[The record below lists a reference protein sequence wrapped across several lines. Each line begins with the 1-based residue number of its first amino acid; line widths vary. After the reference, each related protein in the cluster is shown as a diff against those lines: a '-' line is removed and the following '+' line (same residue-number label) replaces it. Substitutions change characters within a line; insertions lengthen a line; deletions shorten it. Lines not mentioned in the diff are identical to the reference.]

1 MAIKGRDE
9 SKERKG
15 QEMSATLDVRPLA
28 GSLGASVSGINLAEA
43 GQSDVDAVKSLL
55 TERKV
60 LVFPNQN
67 LTPAQHVALGQKFGE
82 LEGAHPNLA
91 KPDAPDP
98 HIFELAASEGGIADE
113 WHTDLTFTDSPPLMS
128 ILNMVTCPE
137 AGGDTM
143 WTNLIAAYNDLS
155 EPMQEM
161 LEGLTALHDAR
172 PHGNR
177 DAMAI
182 HPVVRVHP
190 ETGEKALYVN
200 EHFTRR
206 IVEMNALESEALLAF
221 LTRWVQNPRFTARIN
236 WSQGMIGMW
245 DNRVT
250 QHFVINDFVG
260 ERVIQRVTVLGDH
273 PEGVRAPRFEPWT
286 KRAKLSATSHW
297 DAQLYRFLRDREGKQ
312 AAE

>member
-1 MAIKGRDE
+1 M
-9 SKERKG
+9 G
-15 QEMSATLDVRPLA
+15 QSWDVKRLA
-28 GSLGASVSGINLAEA
+28 GTLGAEVTGIRLAEIGA
-43 GQSDVDAVKSLL
+43 EETDAVKALL
-55 TERKV
+55 SQHKV
-60 LVFPNQN
+60 LLFPDQH
-67 LTPAQHVALGQKFGE
+67 LSPDEHVALGQKFGE

-91 KPDAPDP
+91 KPGMPSP
-98 HIFELAASEGGIADE
+98 HIFELKATEGGIADE
-113 WHTDLTFTDSPPLMS
+113 WHTDLTFTDHPPLMS
-128 ILNMVTCPE
+128 ILNMVACPE

-143 WTNLIAAYNDLS
+143 WTDLIAAYNDLS

-161 LEGLTALHDAR
+161 LDGLTALHDAR

-206 IVEMNALESEALLAF
+206 IVEMNAFESEALLAF
-221 LTRWVQNPRFTARIN
+221 LTRWVQNPRFTVRLHWTEGA
-236 WSQGMIGMW
+236 IGMW

-260 ERVIQRVTVLGDH
+260 ERVIQRVTVLGDD
-273 PEGVRAPRFEPWT
+273 PQGAGAPRWRPWT
-286 KRAKLSATSHW
+286 ERATISATSHW
-297 DAQLYRFLRDREGKQ
+297 DAQLYRFLRDRDSKQ

>member
-1 MAIKGRDE
+1 MVHKL
-9 SKERKG
+9 KL
-15 QEMSATLDVRPLA
+15 QPLA
-28 GSLGASVSGINLAEA
+28 GALGASVAGIKLA
-43 GQSDVDAVKSLL
+43 DATDDDINSIKSLL
-55 TERKV
+55 TEHKV
-60 LVFPNQN
+60 LVFPDQH
-67 LTPAQHVALGQKFGE
+67 LTAAQHVALGERFGE

-91 KPDAPDP
+91 KADAPSP
-98 HIFELAASEGGIADE
+98 HIFELAASQGGIADE
-113 WHTDLTFTDSPPLMS
+113 WHTDLTFTDTPPLMS
-128 ILNMVTCPE
+128 ILNMVTCPQ

-143 WTNLIAAYNDLS
+143 WTNLIAAYAELS

-177 DAMAI
+177 EAMAI

-206 IVEMNALESEALLAF
+206 IVEMNAFESEALLAF
-221 LTRWVQNPRFTARIN
+221 LTRWVQNPRFTVRIN

-260 ERVIQRVTVLGDH
+260 ERVIQRVTVLGDK
-273 PEGVRAPRFEPWT
+273 PEGARAPRFEPWT
-286 KRAKLSATSHW
+286 KRATLSATSHW
-297 DAQLYRFLRDREGKQ
+297 DAQLYKFLKRRDDDAQ

>member
-1 MAIKGRDE
+1 MGDGWSIR
-9 SKERKG
+9 
-15 QEMSATLDVRPLA
+15 QLA
-28 GSLGASVSGINLAEA
+28 GSLAAEISGVKLAGATGEEI
-43 GQSDVDAVKSLL
+43 DAIKSLL
-55 TERKV
+55 TQHKV
-60 LVFPNQN
+60 LVFPDQN
-67 LTPAQHVALGQKFGE
+67 LSPNEHVALGEKFGE

-91 KPDAPDP
+91 KPDMPSP
-98 HIFELAASEGGIADE
+98 HIFELKATEGGIADE

-143 WTNLIAAYNDLS
+143 WTNLIAAYNELS

-161 LEGLTALHDAR
+161 LDGLTALHDAR

-177 DAMAI
+177 EAMAI

-200 EHFTRR
+200 EHFARR
-206 IVEMNALESEALLAF
+206 IVEMNAFESEALLAF
-221 LTRWVQNPRFTARIN
+221 LTRWVQNPRFTARIK
-236 WSQGMIGMW
+236 WSSGMIGMW

-250 QHFVINDFVG
+250 QHFVIDDFVG

-273 PEGVRAPRFEPWT
+273 PEGVSAPRFEPWT

-297 DAQLYRFLRDREGKQ
+297 DAQLYRFLRDRDAKQ

>member
-1 MAIKGRDE
+1 MGTAL
-9 SKERKG
+9 
-15 QEMSATLDVRPLA
+15 TLRQLA
-28 GSLGASVSGINLAEA
+28 GALGAEVSGIKLADISGDEVA
-43 GQSDVDAVKSLL
+43 TIKSLL
-55 TERKV
+55 TEHKV
-60 LVFPNQN
+60 LVFPDQN
-67 LTPAQHVALGQKFGE
+67 LSPQQHVALGEKFGE

-91 KPDAPDP
+91 KPDMPSP

-155 EPMQEM
+155 EPMQGM

-177 DAMAI
+177 EAMAI

-206 IVEMNALESEALLAF
+206 IVEMNAFESEALLAF

-286 KRAKLSATSHW
+286 KRAKLAATSHW
-297 DAQLYRFLRDREGKQ
+297 DAQLYKFLNRRDASE

>member
-1 MAIKGRDE
+1 M
-9 SKERKG
+9 G
-15 QEMSATLDVRPLA
+15 QSWDVKRLA
-28 GSLGASVSGINLAEA
+28 GTLGAEVTGIRLAEIGA
-43 GQSDVDAVKSLL
+43 EETDAVKALL
-55 TERKV
+55 SQHKV
-60 LVFPNQN
+60 LLFPDQH
-67 LTPAQHVALGQKFGE
+67 LSPDEHVALGQKFGE

-91 KPDAPDP
+91 KPGMPSP
-98 HIFELAASEGGIADE
+98 HIFELKATEGGIADE
-113 WHTDLTFTDSPPLMS
+113 WHTDLTFTEHPPLMS
-128 ILNMVTCPE
+128 ILNMVACPE

-143 WTNLIAAYNDLS
+143 WTDLIAAYNDLS

-161 LEGLTALHDAR
+161 LDGLTALHDAR

-206 IVEMNALESEALLAF
+206 IVEMNAFESEALLAF
-221 LTRWVQNPRFTARIN
+221 LTRWVQNPRFTVRLHWTEGA
-236 WSQGMIGMW
+236 IGMW

-250 QHFVINDFVG
+250 QHFVINDFIG
-260 ERVIQRVTVLGDH
+260 ERVIQRVTVLGDD
-273 PEGVRAPRFEPWT
+273 PQGAGAPRWRPWT
-286 KRAKLSATSHW
+286 ERATISATSHW
-297 DAQLYRFLRDREGKQ
+297 DAQLYRFLRDRDSKQ

>member
-1 MAIKGRDE
+1 M
-9 SKERKG
+9 G
-15 QEMSATLDVRPLA
+15 QSWDVKRLA
-28 GSLGASVSGINLAEA
+28 GTLGAEVTGIRLAEIGA
-43 GQSDVDAVKSLL
+43 EETDAVKVLL
-55 TERKV
+55 SQHKV
-60 LVFPNQN
+60 LLFPDQH
-67 LTPAQHVALGQKFGE
+67 LSPDEHVALGQKFGE

-91 KPDAPDP
+91 KPGMPSP
-98 HIFELAASEGGIADE
+98 HIFELKATEGGIADE
-113 WHTDLTFTDSPPLMS
+113 WHTDLTFTEHPPLMS
-128 ILNMVTCPE
+128 ILNMVACPE

-143 WTNLIAAYNDLS
+143 WTDLIAAYNDLS

-161 LEGLTALHDAR
+161 LDGLTALHDAR

-190 ETGEKALYVN
+190 DTGEKALYVN

-206 IVEMNALESEALLAF
+206 IVEMNAFESEALLAF
-221 LTRWVQNPRFTARIN
+221 LTRWVQNPRFTVRLHWTEGA
-236 WSQGMIGMW
+236 IGMW

-260 ERVIQRVTVLGDH
+260 ERVIQRVTVLGDD
-273 PEGVRAPRFEPWT
+273 PQGAGAPRWRPWT
-286 KRAKLSATSHW
+286 ERATISATSHW
-297 DAQLYRFLRDREGKQ
+297 DAQLYRFLRDRDSKQ

>member
-1 MAIKGRDE
+1 M
-9 SKERKG
+9 G
-15 QEMSATLDVRPLA
+15 QSWDVKRLA
-28 GSLGASVSGINLAEA
+28 GTLGAEVTGIRLAEIGA
-43 GQSDVDAVKSLL
+43 EETDAVKALL
-55 TERKV
+55 SQHKV
-60 LVFPNQN
+60 LLFPDQR
-67 LTPAQHVALGQKFGE
+67 LSPDEHVALGQKFGE

-91 KPDAPDP
+91 KPGMPSP
-98 HIFELAASEGGIADE
+98 HIFELKATEGGIADE
-113 WHTDLTFTDSPPLMS
+113 WHTDLTFTEHPPLMS
-128 ILNMVTCPE
+128 ILNMVACPE

-143 WTNLIAAYNDLS
+143 WTDLIAAYNDLS

-161 LEGLTALHDAR
+161 LDGLTALHDAR

-206 IVEMNALESEALLAF
+206 IVEMNAFESEALLAF
-221 LTRWVQNPRFTARIN
+221 LTRWVQNPRFTVRLHWTEGA
-236 WSQGMIGMW
+236 IGMW

-260 ERVIQRVTVLGDH
+260 ERVIQRVTVLGDD
-273 PEGVRAPRFEPWT
+273 PQGAGAPRWRPWT
-286 KRAKLSATSHW
+286 ERATISATSHW
-297 DAQLYRFLRDREGKQ
+297 DAQLYRFLRDRDSKQ

>member
-1 MAIKGRDE
+1 M
-9 SKERKG
+9 G
-15 QEMSATLDVRPLA
+15 QSWDVKRLA
-28 GSLGASVSGINLAEA
+28 GTLGAEVTGIRLAEIGA
-43 GQSDVDAVKSLL
+43 EETDAVKALL
-55 TERKV
+55 SQHKV
-60 LVFPNQN
+60 LLFPDQH
-67 LTPAQHVALGQKFGE
+67 LSPDEHVALGQKFGE

-91 KPDAPDP
+91 KPGMPSP
-98 HIFELAASEGGIADE
+98 HIFELKATEGGIADE
-113 WHTDLTFTDSPPLMS
+113 WHTDLTFTEHPPLMS
-128 ILNMVTCPE
+128 ILNMVACPE

-143 WTNLIAAYNDLS
+143 WTDLIAAYNDLS

-161 LEGLTALHDAR
+161 LDGLTALHDAR

-206 IVEMNALESEALLAF
+206 IVEMNAFESEALLAF
-221 LTRWVQNPRFTARIN
+221 LTRWVQNPRFTVRLHWTEGA
-236 WSQGMIGMW
+236 IGMW

-260 ERVIQRVTVLGDH
+260 ERVIQRVTVLGDD
-273 PEGVRAPRFEPWT
+273 PQGARAPRWRPWT
-286 KRAKLSATSHW
+286 ERATISATSHW
-297 DAQLYRFLRDREGKQ
+297 DAQLYRFLRDRDSKQ

>member
-1 MAIKGRDE
+1 M
-9 SKERKG
+9 G
-15 QEMSATLDVRPLA
+15 QSWDVKRLA
-28 GSLGASVSGINLAEA
+28 GTLGAEVTGIRLAEIGA
-43 GQSDVDAVKSLL
+43 EETDAVKALL
-55 TERKV
+55 SQHKV
-60 LVFPNQN
+60 LLFPDQH
-67 LTPAQHVALGQKFGE
+67 LSPDEHVALGQKFGE

-91 KPDAPDP
+91 KPGMPSP
-98 HIFELAASEGGIADE
+98 HIFELKATEGGIADE
-113 WHTDLTFTDSPPLMS
+113 WHTDLTFTEHPPLMS
-128 ILNMVTCPE
+128 ILNMVACPE

-143 WTNLIAAYNDLS
+143 WTDLIAAYNDLS

-161 LEGLTALHDAR
+161 LDGLTALHDAR

-206 IVEMNALESEALLAF
+206 IVEMNAFESEALLAF
-221 LTRWVQNPRFTARIN
+221 LTRWVQNPRFTVRLHWTEGA
-236 WSQGMIGMW
+236 IGMW

-260 ERVIQRVTVLGDH
+260 ERVIQRVTVLGDD
-273 PEGVRAPRFEPWT
+273 PQGAGAPRWRPWT
-286 KRAKLSATSHW
+286 ERATSSATSHW
-297 DAQLYRFLRDREGKQ
+297 DAQLYRFLRARDGKR

>member
-1 MAIKGRDE
+1 M
-9 SKERKG
+9 G
-15 QEMSATLDVRPLA
+15 QSWDVKRLA
-28 GSLGASVSGINLAEA
+28 GTLGAEVTGIRLAEIGA
-43 GQSDVDAVKSLL
+43 EETDAVKALL
-55 TERKV
+55 SQHKV
-60 LVFPNQN
+60 LLFPDQH
-67 LTPAQHVALGQKFGE
+67 LSPDEHVALGQKFGE

-91 KPDAPDP
+91 KPGMPSP
-98 HIFELAASEGGIADE
+98 HIFELKATEGGIADE
-113 WHTDLTFTDSPPLMS
+113 WHTDLTFTEHPPLMS
-128 ILNMVTCPE
+128 ILNMVACPE

-143 WTNLIAAYNDLS
+143 WTDLIAAYNDLS

-161 LEGLTALHDAR
+161 LDGLTALHDAR

-206 IVEMNALESEALLAF
+206 IVEMNAFESEALLAF
-221 LTRWVQNPRFTARIN
+221 LTRWVQNPRFTVRLHWTEGA
-236 WSQGMIGMW
+236 IGMW

-260 ERVIQRVTVLGDH
+260 ERVIQRVTVLGDD
-273 PEGVRAPRFEPWT
+273 PQGAGAPRWRPWT
-286 KRAKLSATSHW
+286 ERATISATSHW
-297 DAQLYRFLRDREGKQ
+297 DAQLYRFLRARDGKR

>member
-1 MAIKGRDE
+1 M
-9 SKERKG
+9 G
-15 QEMSATLDVRPLA
+15 QSWDVKRLA
-28 GSLGASVSGINLAEA
+28 GTLGAEVTGIRLAEIGA
-43 GQSDVDAVKSLL
+43 EETDAVKALL
-55 TERKV
+55 SQHKV
-60 LVFPNQN
+60 LLFPDQH
-67 LTPAQHVALGQKFGE
+67 LSPDEHVALGQKFGE

-91 KPDAPDP
+91 KPGMPSP
-98 HIFELAASEGGIADE
+98 HIFELKATEGGIADE
-113 WHTDLTFTDSPPLMS
+113 WHTDLTFTDHPPLMS
-128 ILNMVTCPE
+128 ILNMVACPE

-143 WTNLIAAYNDLS
+143 WTDLIAAYNDLS

-161 LEGLTALHDAR
+161 LDGLTALHDAR

-206 IVEMNALESEALLAF
+206 IVEMNAFESEALLAF
-221 LTRWVQNPRFTARIN
+221 LTRWVQNPRFTVRLHWTEGA
-236 WSQGMIGMW
+236 IGMW

-250 QHFVINDFVG
+250 QHFVINDFIG
-260 ERVIQRVTVLGDH
+260 ERVIQRVTVLGDD
-273 PEGVRAPRFEPWT
+273 PQGAGAPRWRPWT
-286 KRAKLSATSHW
+286 ERATISATSHW
-297 DAQLYRFLRDREGKQ
+297 DAQLYRFLRDRDSKQ

>member
-1 MAIKGRDE
+1 MCRDFGVKQM
-9 SKERKG
+9 SKNWDIR
-15 QEMSATLDVRPLA
+15 VLA
-28 GSLGASVSGINLAEA
+28 GALGASISGVSLADTTAEEI
-43 GQSDVDAVKSLL
+43 DTVKSLL
-55 TERKV
+55 TRHKV
-60 LVFPNQN
+60 LVFPDQN
-67 LTPAQHVALGQKFGE
+67 LSPDQHVSLGEKFGE

-91 KPDAPDP
+91 KPDMPSP

-113 WHTDLTFTDSPPLMS
+113 WHTDLTFTESPPLMS

-143 WTNLIAAYNDLS
+143 WTNLIAAYADLS

-161 LEGLTALHDAR
+161 LGGLTALHDAR

-177 DAMAI
+177 EAMAI
-182 HPVVRVHP
+182 HPVVRMHP

-206 IVEMNALESEALLAF
+206 IVEMNAFESEALLAF

-260 ERVIQRVTVLGDH
+260 ERIIQRVTVLGDH
-273 PEGVRAPRFEPWT
+273 PEGVQAPRFEPWT
-286 KRAKLSATSHW
+286 KRAKLAATSHW
-297 DAQLYRFLRDREGKQ
+297 DAQLYKFLRRREEAAK

>member
-1 MAIKGRDE
+1 M
-9 SKERKG
+9 G
-15 QEMSATLDVRPLA
+15 QSWDVKRLA
-28 GSLGASVSGINLAEA
+28 GTLGAEVTGIRLAEIGA
-43 GQSDVDAVKSLL
+43 EETDAVKALL
-55 TERKV
+55 SRHRV
-60 LVFPNQN
+60 LLFPDQH
-67 LTPAQHVALGQKFGE
+67 LSPDEHVALGQKFGE

-91 KPDAPDP
+91 KPGMPSP
-98 HIFELAASEGGIADE
+98 HIFELKATEGGIADE
-113 WHTDLTFTDSPPLMS
+113 WHTDLTFTEHPPLMS
-128 ILNMVTCPE
+128 ILNMVACPE

-143 WTNLIAAYNDLS
+143 WTDLIAAYNDLS

-161 LEGLTALHDAR
+161 LDGLTALHDAR

-206 IVEMNALESEALLAF
+206 IVEMNAFESEALLAF
-221 LTRWVQNPRFTARIN
+221 LTRWVQNPRFTVRLHWTEGA
-236 WSQGMIGMW
+236 IGMW

-250 QHFVINDFVG
+250 QHFVINDFFG
-260 ERVIQRVTVLGDH
+260 ERVIQRVTVLGDD
-273 PEGVRAPRFEPWT
+273 PQGAGAPRWRPWT
-286 KRAKLSATSHW
+286 ERATISATSR
-297 DAQLYRFLRDREGKQ
+297 DAQLYRFLRDRDSKQ

>member
-1 MAIKGRDE
+1 MTE
-9 SKERKG
+9 SWTFR
-15 QEMSATLDVRPLA
+15 QIA
-28 GSLGASVSGINLAEA
+28 GSLGASVSGIKLAEIT
-43 GQSDVDAVKSLL
+43 DAETAEIKALL
-55 TERKV
+55 STQKV
-60 LVFPNQN
+60 LVFPDQN
-67 LTPAQHVALGQKFGE
+67 LTPAQHVALGEKFGE

-98 HIFELAASEGGIADE
+98 HIFELAASQGGIADE
-113 WHTDLTFTDSPPLMS
+113 WHTDLTFTDTPPLMS

-137 AGGDTM
+137 TGGDTM
-143 WTNLIAAYNDLS
+143 WTNLIAAYAALS

-161 LEGLTALHDAR
+161 LDGLTALHDAR

-177 DAMAI
+177 EAMAI

-206 IVEMNALESEALLAF
+206 IVEMNAFESEALLTF
-221 LTRWVQNPRFTARIN
+221 LTRWVQNPRFTVRIN
-236 WSQGMIGMW
+236 WQQGMIGMW

-250 QHFVINDFVG
+250 QHFVINDFIG

-273 PEGVRAPRFEPWT
+273 PQGVPGEGVSGKDGAPRWEPWT
-286 KRAKLSATSHW
+286 KRAKLAATSHW
-297 DAQLYRFLRDREGKQ
+297 DAQLYKFLKRRDGKQ

>member
-1 MAIKGRDE
+1 MDKPL
-9 SKERKG
+9 
-15 QEMSATLDVRPLA
+15 TVRELA
-28 GSLGASVSGINLAEA
+28 GSLGAEVTGLALVDMA
-43 GQSDVDAVKSLL
+43 PADVDAVKALL
-55 TERKV
+55 TKHKV
-60 LVFPNQN
+60 LVFPDQH
-67 LTPAQHVALGQKFGE
+67 LTPEQHVALGEKFGE
-82 LEGAHPNLA
+82 LGGTHPNLA
-91 KPDAPDP
+91 KPGMPSP

-113 WHTDLTFTDSPPLMS
+113 WHTDLTFTESPPLMS

-143 WTNLIAAYNDLS
+143 WTNLIAAYADLS

-177 DAMAI
+177 EAMAI

-206 IVEMNALESEALLAF
+206 IVEMNAFESEALLTF

-236 WSQGMIGMW
+236 WSRGMIGMW

-250 QHFVINDFVG
+250 QHFVINDFAG

-273 PEGVRAPRFEPWT
+273 PEGVSAPRYKPWT
-286 KRAKLSATSHW
+286 KRAKLAATSHW
-297 DAQLYRFLRDREGKQ
+297 DAQLYKFLRQRD
-312 AAE
+312 AAEAAE

>member
-1 MAIKGRDE
+1 M
-9 SKERKG
+9 G
-15 QEMSATLDVRPLA
+15 QSWDVKRLA
-28 GSLGASVSGINLAEA
+28 GTLGAEVTGIRLAEIGA
-43 GQSDVDAVKSLL
+43 EETDAVKALL
-55 TERKV
+55 SQHKV
-60 LVFPNQN
+60 LLFPDQH
-67 LTPAQHVALGQKFGE
+67 LSPDEHVALGQKFGE

-91 KPDAPDP
+91 KPGMPSP
-98 HIFELAASEGGIADE
+98 HIFELKATEGGIADE
-113 WHTDLTFTDSPPLMS
+113 WHTDLTFTEHPPLMS
-128 ILNMVTCPE
+128 ILNMVACPE

-143 WTNLIAAYNDLS
+143 WTDLIAAYNDLS

-161 LEGLTALHDAR
+161 LDGLTALHDAR

-190 ETGEKALYVN
+190 TTGEKALYVN

-206 IVEMNALESEALLAF
+206 IVEMNPFESEALLAF
-221 LTRWVQNPRFTARIN
+221 LTRWVQNPRFTVRLHWTEGA
-236 WSQGMIGMW
+236 IGMW

-260 ERVIQRVTVLGDH
+260 ERVIQRVTVLGDD
-273 PEGVRAPRFEPWT
+273 PQGAGAPRWRPWT
-286 KRAKLSATSHW
+286 ERATISATSHW
-297 DAQLYRFLRDREGKQ
+297 DAQLYRFLRDRDSKQ

>member
-1 MAIKGRDE
+1 MGHSWTVQR
-9 SKERKG
+9 
-15 QEMSATLDVRPLA
+15 LA
-28 GSLGASVSGINLAEA
+28 GALGAEVTGVRLAEISQEEA
-43 GQSDVDAVKSLL
+43 DAVRALL
-55 TERKV
+55 SHHKV
-60 LVFPNQN
+60 LLFPGQH
-67 LTPAQHVALGQKFGE
+67 LSPDQHVALGQKFGE

-91 KPDAPDP
+91 RPDAPDP
-98 HIFELAASEGGIADE
+98 HIFELKATQGGIADE
-113 WHTDLTFTDSPPLMS
+113 WHTDLTFTEHPPLMS
-128 ILNMVTCPE
+128 ILNMVTCPD

-143 WTNLIAAYNDLS
+143 WTDLIAAYRDLS

-161 LEGLTALHDAR
+161 LDGLTALHDAR

-206 IVEMNALESEALLAF
+206 IVEMNAFESEALLAF
-221 LTRWVQNPRFTARIN
+221 LTRWVQTPRFTVRLHWTEGA
-236 WSQGMIGMW
+236 IGMW

-250 QHFVINDFVG
+250 QHFVINDFIG
-260 ERVIQRVTVLGDH
+260 ERVIQRVTVLGDD
-273 PEGVRAPRFEPWT
+273 PQGVAGEDGPPRWEPWT
-286 KRAKLSATSHW
+286 KRATLSATSHW
-297 DAQLYRFLRDREGKQ
+297 DAQLYRFLRDRDGKQ

>member
-1 MAIKGRDE
+1 M
-9 SKERKG
+9 G
-15 QEMSATLDVRPLA
+15 QSWDVKRLA
-28 GSLGASVSGINLAEA
+28 GTLGAEVTGIRLAEIGA
-43 GQSDVDAVKSLL
+43 EETDAVKALL
-55 TERKV
+55 SQHKV
-60 LVFPNQN
+60 LLFPDQH
-67 LTPAQHVALGQKFGE
+67 LSPDEHVALGQKFGE

-91 KPDAPDP
+91 KPGMPSP
-98 HIFELAASEGGIADE
+98 HIFELKATEGGIADE
-113 WHTDLTFTDSPPLMS
+113 WHTDLTFTEHPPLMS
-128 ILNMVTCPE
+128 ILNMVACPE

-143 WTNLIAAYNDLS
+143 WTDLIAAYNDLS

-161 LEGLTALHDAR
+161 LDGLTALHDAR

-206 IVEMNALESEALLAF
+206 IVEMNAFESEALLAF
-221 LTRWVQNPRFTARIN
+221 LTRWVQNPRFTVRLHWTEGA
-236 WSQGMIGMW
+236 IGMW

-250 QHFVINDFVG
+250 QHFVINDFIG
-260 ERVIQRVTVLGDH
+260 ERVIQRVTVLGDD
-273 PEGVRAPRFEPWT
+273 PQGAGAPRWRPWT
-286 KRAKLSATSHW
+286 ERATISATSHW
-297 DAQLYRFLRDREGKQ
+297 DVQLYRFLRDRDSKQ